1 MYAYFT
7 KMLIILLLSTPG
19 FPFTAKPVRICKS
32 GQKGIPLQ
40 FSPFQNDRK
49 RGNPLFSFFK
59 HAPQTDE
66 DYQNLL
72 DNLAETMDSLHLAY
86 ENFENATDPELIDSY
101 IYEVNAIQ
109 MRYKFLLCRLK
120 SYEMTEPEHI

>member
-1 MYAYFT
+1 M
-7 KMLIILLLSTPG
+7 
-19 FPFTAKPVRICKS
+19 
-32 GQKGIPLQ
+32 
-40 FSPFQNDRK
+40 
-49 RGNPLFSFFK
+49 FSFFK

-72 DNLAETMDSLHLAY
+72 DNLEQTMNNLHLAY

-120 SYEMTEPEHI
+120 SYEMAEAEHI